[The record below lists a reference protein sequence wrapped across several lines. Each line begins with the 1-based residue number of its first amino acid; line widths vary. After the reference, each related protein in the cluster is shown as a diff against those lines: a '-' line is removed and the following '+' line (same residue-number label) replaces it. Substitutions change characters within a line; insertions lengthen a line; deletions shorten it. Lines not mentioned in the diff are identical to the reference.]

1 LNCDALPYILLESAP
16 REMLQV
22 GELHVPPVIE
32 ARGLTKLY
40 GTLAAVDGIS
50 FAVERGTCFGILGP
64 NGAGKTTT
72 IRMAYGFSPVT
83 SGELRV
89 FGLEVTRDLPGIKSR
104 RGVCQQGDSLDPDL
118 SVAENLLV

>member
-1 LNCDALPYILLESAP
+1 MTRRVAA
-16 REMLQV
+16 
-22 GELHVPPVIE
+22 VIG
-32 ARGLTKLY
+32 AKGLTKHY
-40 GTLAAVDGIS
+40 GDLTAVDGIS

-89 FGLEVTRDLPGIKSR
+89 FGLDVTRDLPAN
-104 RGVCQQGDSLDPDL
+104 V
-118 SVAENLLV
+118 VAYGNPARVMREIGEADRPELPEL